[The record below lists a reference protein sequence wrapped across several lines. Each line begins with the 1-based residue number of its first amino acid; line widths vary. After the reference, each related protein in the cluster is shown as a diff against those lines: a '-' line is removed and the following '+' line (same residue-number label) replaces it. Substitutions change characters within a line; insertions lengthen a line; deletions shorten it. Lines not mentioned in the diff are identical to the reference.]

1 MQALDEPVLSR
12 IAEKGILR
20 IGYHPDNLPMS
31 FFNASDELVGYDID
45 MAHLLAG
52 QLGYQ
57 LEFVPFK
64 FSTLPEQLNKGEID
78 IAMSGITMLPTRLT
92 MMSFSDP
99 YMDVTAAIV
108 VRDHRREEFRQ
119 RIVDGDF
126 MDIKLAVARSSDI
139 SKIGATLLPGAEFV
153 QVSSVRQFCEDGGD
167 IADGMIW
174 SAESGSAWTL
184 LYPEFS
190 VVPIKPLYRVPV
202 GYAVSQ
208 RNTELAAFVS
218 QWLTFV
224 KAGPADERLYDHW
237 ILGKNSEQQE
247 TRWSVIRDVLHW
259 VD

>member
-1 MQALDEPVLSR
+1 
-12 IAEKGILR
+12 
-20 IGYHPDNLPMS
+20 
-31 FFNASDELVGYDID
+31 
-45 MAHLLAG
+45 
-52 QLGYQ
+52 
-57 LEFVPFK
+57 
-64 FSTLPEQLNKGEID
+64 
-78 IAMSGITMLPTRLT
+78 

-108 VRDHRREEFRQ
+108 TRDHRREEFTQ

-126 MDIKLAVARSSDI
+126 KDTKLAVARSSDI

-218 QWLTFV
+218 QWLMVV